1 MVLPSPDRRLTNS
14 ERARLAFEIAAAYV
28 RVRWLLVRLD
38 FKGSVAA
45 ARAAGAAPQPLDEA
59 SATVAGLRL
68 GSIVDRALGVI
79 PFDSRCLIRSLVLT
93 RLLARRGIDSTFV
106 LGVRNDPQFVA
117 HAWLER
123 FGTPLLPTGPEF
135 HRLVEL

>member
-1 MVLPSPDRRLTNS
+1 MVVPSPDRRLTTR
-14 ERARLAFEIAAAYV
+14 ERLQLAAEIAGTYLRV
-28 RVRWLLVRLD
+28 RVLLVRRD

-45 ARAAGAAPQPLDEA
+45 MRAGGSRSQPLDDDA
-59 SATVAGLRL
+59 ATAAGVRL
-68 GSIVDRALGVI
+68 GRIVDRALGAI

-93 RLLARRGIDSTFV
+93 RMLSRRGIESTFV
-106 LGVRNDPQFVA
+106 LGVRNNPEFIA

-135 HRLVEL
+135 HRLAEL